1 MLLVPWKSINRL
13 FPLSPP
19 SSLALLTSSSSFTCS
34 LQAVLCQ
41 PQLHVEKDS
50 VQFPQYQYLTECIYI
65 RYREKTMTQNK
76 TDSYMSLMQIP
87 AGYLNIMGYVDE
99 SEVNGPGCRAVV
111 WVQGCLRECPGCF
124 NTESW
129 SFEIN
134 QLVNIDHL
142 AEKILSNPRNQGVT
156 FSGGE
161 PFWQAAALASVARKV
176 KAVGLNVMSFSGF
189 TLEQLQSEYAPAG
202 SQELLDQLDI
212 LIDGPYIQSLALN
225 SPDSPVSSSNQ
236 RVHVFNPA
244 LQDNISWASDQI
256 EIHIFKDGSRL
267 VTGYRGKLELGD

>member
-1 MLLVPWKSINRL
+1 
-13 FPLSPP
+13 
-19 SSLALLTSSSSFTCS
+19 
-34 LQAVLCQ
+34 
-41 PQLHVEKDS
+41 
-50 VQFPQYQYLTECIYI
+50 
-65 RYREKTMTQNK
+65 MTQNK

-129 SFEIN
+129 SFEMN
-134 QLVNIDHL
+134 QLVSVDHI
-142 AEKILSNPRNQGVT
+142 AEKILGNPRNQGVT

-161 PFWQAAALASVARKV
+161 PFWQAAALASVARRV
-176 KAVGLNVMSFSGF
+176 KAAGLNVMSFSGF

-225 SPDSPVSSSNQ
+225 SPNSPVSSSNQ